1 MNEYKNLSMFSK
13 IIITTISILLITI
26 ISLTVAFYYIS
37 LQAVNN
43 SVKNELTSTASIIS
57 EMDIVQE
64 ALLEGKENKDLN
76 KLIDSIISSY
86 NHIDVITIANMN
98 SMRIYHVDRSKVY
111 MKFIGGDEKNV
122 LQGKSYFSNAT
133 GTQGPQYRY
142 LRPVYSD
149 GEQIGFILVSTL
161 EINYS
166 KLKAASVSRIL
177 LISGLALII
186 TILLS
191 TVVYRSIKESLLGF
205 EPEQIVSDLI
215 IRKEVINSM
224 EEGIIYVDKEENILL
239 MNDVA
244 EIMLN
249 IKDEDIDFS
258 TMKIEDYL
266 PNNDCIEKEDE
277 YGNITLQCSIDN
289 IIYRKINIHEDD
301 NIVGNVYILADKEL
315 AIKLAEELTGVKH
328 IVASLRAN
336 NHEFLNKLHVISG
349 LIQSNNTEEALDF
362 INDVSFIQQSVLSK
376 ILASIEN
383 KNIAALLLGKVSY
396 CKEKEIPF
404 NISSDCYLPEH
415 SAFLSTYSI
424 TTIMG
429 NLINN
434 AIDSICS
441 KSGYTEEANSISVYI
456 KETDS
461 ELTIMIE
468 DTGKGMDEETVVKLL
483 DGNYVSKSKNHGIG
497 FKLIK
502 NIIQDVEGTIDIE
515 SEIDNGT
522 NIAIFINKKRR
533 DY

>member
-13 IIITTISILLITI
+13 IIITTITILLITI
-26 ISLTVAFYYIS
+26 ISLTIAFYYIS
-37 LQAVNN
+37 LQAINN

-57 EMDIVQE
+57 DMKIVQD
-64 ALLEGKENKDLN
+64 ALLEGKEDKELN
-76 KLIDSIISSY
+76 KLIDNIISAY

-98 SMRIYHVDRSKVY
+98 SMRIYHIDRSKVY
-111 MKFIGGDEKNV
+111 MKFIGGDEKDV
-122 LQGKSYFSNAT
+122 LEGKSYFSNAT

-142 LRPVYSD
+142 LSPIYSN

-161 EINYS
+161 EVNYS
-166 KLKAASVSRIL
+166 KLKADSITRIV
-177 LISGLALII
+177 LISSLALII

-191 TVVYRSIKESLLGF
+191 TIVYRSIKQSLLGY

-224 EEGIIYVDKEENILL
+224 EEGIIYVDNDDNILL

-244 EIMLN
+244 ELMLN
-249 IKDEDIDFS
+249 IKSEEIDF
-258 TMKIEDYL
+258 TELNIDDYL

-277 YGNITLQCSIDN
+277 DGNITLQCSIDN
-289 IIYRKINIHEDD
+289 IIYRKINIHEDED
-301 NIVGNVYILADKEL
+301 IVGHVYILADKEL
-315 AIKLAEELTGVKH
+315 ALKLAEELTGVKH

-349 LIQSNNTEEALDF
+349 LIQSDNTDEALDY
-362 INDVSFIQQSVLSK
+362 INDVSFIQQNVLTK
-376 ILASIEN
+376 ILTSIEN

-441 KSGYTEEANSISVYI
+441 KSGYTDEPNNISVYI
-456 KETDS
+456 KETQS

-468 DTGKGMDEETVVKLL
+468 DTGKGMDEETVAKLI
-483 DGNYVSKSKNHGIG
+483 DGKYVSRSRNHGIG

-502 NIIQDVEGTIDIE
+502 NIIKDVEGTIDIE
-515 SEIDNGT
+515 SELDNGT
-522 NIAIFINKKRR
+522 NIAIFITKKRR